1 MDFNEAKAYKN
12 LQEAVGED
20 LYKQNKKQIE
30 AMSDWD
36 KVMLEFLGLDGY
48 KQLLEMREKRKSRR
62 LLAVVASVAIV
73 SLLGI
78 AVLLLKLQA

>member
-1 MDFNEAKAYKN
+1 MNEHDKTTK
-12 LQEAVGED
+12 
-20 LYKQNKKQIE
+20 E

-62 LLAVVASVAIV
+62 LLAVAASVAIV